1 MVDIS
6 DYLANQ
12 TPSGSYVDTSGG
24 GAGGTIA
31 NGQKTLGDSYTTF
44 LTLLT
49 AQLKN
54 QDPLSPLDT
63 NAFTQQ
69 LVQMTGVQQQLL
81 SNELLQKL
89 VTASD
94 SGSGY
99 DAVALIGKT
108 ATAKGDE
115 TQLAGGE
122 ARWAYSLPDDAA
134 GAVLTVVDSTGK
146 TVWTGDATELSEGR
160 HAFVWNGKDTSGA
173 ALPDG
178 LYKLRVAAV
187 GSDGKALLPTV
198 YFTGRVSSVEQS
210 NGQTLLKIGPSKVG
224 LPAVAEVTG

>member
-1 MVDIS
+1 MVDIA
-6 DYLANQ
+6 DYLSSQ
-12 TPSGSYVDTSGG
+12 TPSGSYVDKNA

-54 QDPLSPLDT
+54 QDPTSPLDT

-89 VTASD
+89 VTANASA
-94 SGSGY
+94 SGY

-108 ATAKGDE
+108 ATAKGAD

-122 ARWAYSLPDDAA
+122 AKWAYNLPAA
-134 GAVLTVVDSTGK
+134 AANAQLTVVNSAGE
-146 TVWTGDATELSEGR
+146 TVWTGTAPDLSEGR
-160 HAFVWNGKDTSGA
+160 HNFTWEGKNSSGA
-173 ALPDG
+173 AMPDG
-178 LYKLRVAAV
+178 VYTLRVSATDPSGTAM
-187 GSDGKALLPTV
+187 LPTV
-198 YFTGRVSSVEQS
+198 YFNGRVSSVEQN
-210 NGQTLLKIGPSKVG
+210 NGQTLVKIGPSKVG
-224 LPAVAEVTG
+224 VSDIAEVTG